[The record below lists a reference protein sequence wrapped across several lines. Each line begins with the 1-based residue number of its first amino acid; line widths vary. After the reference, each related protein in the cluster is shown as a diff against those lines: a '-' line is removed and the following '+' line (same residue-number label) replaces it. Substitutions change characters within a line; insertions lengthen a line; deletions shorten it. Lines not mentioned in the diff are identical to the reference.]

1 MPKQPS
7 KKEKDV
13 KIETY
18 SYAGK
23 KRRNNPPV
31 GLVSS
36 QTDKLNG
43 YAKYAHDPYI
53 DPHLSWTGKKEGQE
67 VNVRNISLHVH
78 ERIDSTRVIRA
89 FLKKKTES
97 RQQQLSLFESQENV
111 LPLGKAFEFYSHDQD
126 WANRL
131 IAGDSLLVMNSLLKK
146 EGMAGEVQMV
156 YIDPPYGIKYNSNF
170 QPFVNKREVK
180 DNNDADIPAE
190 PETIKAFRDT
200 WELGIH
206 SYLTHLYDR
215 LLQAKELLHET
226 GSCFVQISDEN
237 VHHVRELMDEVF
249 GKENFVSQ
257 LFVRKTTGAGAP
269 SELLSPPSVG
279 DYVIWYAK
287 NSAKK
292 KFRKIYIEKEYGGE
306 GATGYKKIELANGT
320 RMTIAEWEKQ
330 NKTKFVYNQKPEGS
344 RTYSLDN
351 LTSQSGGEGA
361 RFPIEFNGRTFTIS
375 RGSWKTNKAGIEKL
389 IAKRRIDA
397 TDNNIGYVRYYDDF
411 PYSPLV
417 NLWTDTV
424 GQNQFGGDKIFV
436 VQTALSILQ
445 RCILMTTDPGDLIL
459 DPTCGSGTTAFVA
472 EQWGRRWIT
481 CDTSRVA
488 LALSKQRLMTAYFD
502 YYKLAHPTEGVVSG
516 FQYKIVPHVTLKS
529 LANDEPTQE
538 ETLLNQP
545 HVDKSKVRVTGPFTI
560 EALPSL
566 RTKPFDGKEP
576 KIATQGD
583 EIARIGETA
592 NQTVWRDELKTSGIR
607 ATGGKMINFSR
618 IEPMAGTRFLHA
630 KGEIIEG
637 LASFSDGRSGVNV
650 APILKS
656 AVISFGPDYGALEQR
671 QVEEAV
677 NEARKLAEKPDF
689 IIFAAFQFDPEA
701 AKDIDQ
707 IKWPGVT
714 ILKAQMSVDLLTA
727 DLRKKRSSNQSYW
740 LIGQPDV
747 AVVKNKDGTYKV
759 IVRGFDYYNP
769 ITGEI
774 DFGDTRRIAMWMLDS
789 DYDEQSILPEQIF
802 FPMKDPK
809 HDWSSL
815 AKTLNGAVDQ
825 DLIELFTGV
834 ESLPFVPGEH
844 KKVAVK
850 IIDDRGIESFVIKK
864 LE

>member
-1 MPKQPS
+1 MPKKPA
-7 KKEKDV
+7 KKEKEI
-13 KIETY
+13 KIEAY
-18 SYAGK
+18 SHAGK
-23 KRRNNPPV
+23 KRKNNPPV

-43 YAKYAHDPYI
+43 YTKYAHDPYI
-53 DPHLSWTGKKEGQE
+53 DPYLSWAGKKEGQE

-97 RQQQLSLFESQENV
+97 RQQQLSLFQSQENA

-126 WANRL
+126 WTNRL

-206 SYLTHLYDR
+206 SYLTYLRDR
-215 LLQAKELLHET
+215 LLLARELLNES
-226 GSCFVQISDEN
+226 GSCFVQINDEN
-237 VHHVRELMDEVF
+237 VHHVREMMDEVF
-249 GKENFVSQ
+249 GKDNFFS
-257 LFVRKTTGAGAP
+257 LITFKKTLPLGSSGLAGI
-269 SELLSPPSVG
+269 S
-279 DYVIWYAK
+279 DYIVWYAK
-287 NSAKK
+287 DAKK
-292 KFRKIYIEKEYGGE
+292 IKYRNLYEKKPIGKD
-306 GATGYKKIELANGT
+306 TGYTWVELSDGT
-320 RMTIAEWEKQ
+320 RRKMTKEEKADPGILPENSKPFFTSSLSSSGFTESCYYDFEFEGKTYHNTRKSWRTHKEGMNRLIQQKRIIAPGDLPCFIQYYEDFSYQ
-330 NKTKFVYNQKPEGS
+330 P
-344 RTYSLDN
+344 LHN
-351 LTSQSGGEGA
+351 LWDDTHGE
-361 RFPIEFNGRTFTIS
+361 
-375 RGSWKTNKAGIEKL
+375 
-389 IAKRRIDA
+389 IDA
-397 TDNNIGYVRYYDDF
+397 TY
-411 PYSPLV
+411 
-417 NLWTDTV
+417 
-424 GQNQFGGDKIFV
+424 V
-436 VQTALSILQ
+436 VQTSRKVIE
-445 RCILMTTDPGDLIL
+445 RCLLMTTDPGDLVL
-459 DPTCGSGTTAFVA
+459 DPTCGSGSTAFVA
-472 EQWGRRWIT
+472 EEWGRRWIT

-488 LALSKQRLMTAYFD
+488 TALAKQRLMTAYFD
-502 YYKLAHPTEGVVSG
+502 YYKLAHPTEGISSG
-516 FQYKIVPHVTLKS
+516 LEYKKVPHLTLGNI
-529 LANDEPTQE
+529 ANNEPVAE
-538 ETLLNQP
+538 ETLYNHP
-545 HVDKSKVRVTGPFTI
+545 IVDKSKVRVTGPFTV
-560 EALPSL
+560 EALPSM

-576 KIATQGD
+576 KIVTQGD
-583 EIARIGETA
+583 EIARTGETA

-607 ATGGKMINFSR
+607 ATGGKVINFSR
-618 IEPMAGTRFLHA
+618 IEPMAGTRFIHA
-630 KGEIIEG
+630 SAEILDEKGSNRKAI
-637 LASFSDGRSGVNV
+637 
-650 APILKS
+650 
-656 AVISFGPDYGALEQR
+656 ISFGPDYGALEQR
-671 QVEEAV
+671 HVEEAI
-677 NEARKLAEKPDF
+677 NEARKLEDKPDF
-689 IIFAAFQFDPEA
+689 VIFAAFQFDPEA

-740 LIGQPDV
+740 LIGQPDIE
-747 AVVKNKDGTYKV
+747 VVKNKDGTYKV

-834 ESLPFVPGEH
+834 ESLPFVAGEH

-850 IIDDRGIESFVIKK
+850 IIDDRGIESFVIKN
-864 LE
+864 L

>member
-1 MPKQPS
+1 MPKKPA
-7 KKEKDV
+7 KKEKEI
-13 KIETY
+13 KIEAY
-18 SYAGK
+18 SHAGK
-23 KRRNNPPV
+23 KRKNNPPI

-43 YAKYAHDPYI
+43 YTKYAHDPYI
-53 DPHLSWTGKKEGQE
+53 DPHLSWAGKKEGQE

-97 RQQQLSLFESQENV
+97 RQQQLSLFQSQENA

-126 WANRL
+126 WTNRL

-206 SYLTHLYDR
+206 SYLTHLSDR
-215 LLQAKELLHET
+215 LLLTKELLHES
-226 GSCFVQISDEN
+226 GSVFIQISDEN
-237 VHHVRELMDEVF
+237 LHHVREVVEEIF
-249 GKENFVSQ
+249 GKDNFVALIPFS
-257 LFVRKTTGAGAP
+257 KTSG
-269 SELLSPPSVG
+269 LSASGIPGVV
-279 DYVIWYAK
+279 DYLIWYAK
-287 NSAKK
+287 DKK
-292 KFRKIYIEKEYGGE
+292 KVKYRQLYSEKVMGAAGSSAYTNVLLSNGSIRKATKEE
-306 GATGYKKIELANGT
+306 IANPFSLPNNARIFATG
-320 RMTIAEWEKQ
+320 
-330 NKTKFVYNQKPEGS
+330 
-344 RTYSLDN
+344 D
-351 LTSQSGGEGA
+351 LTSQGNKVIPFEFEGREFRGG
-361 RFPIEFNGRTFTIS
+361 
-375 RGSWKTNKAGIEKL
+375 WKTTVDGM
-389 IAKRRIDA
+389 KRLVELGRIILVGN
-397 TDNNIGYVRYYDDF
+397 TLRYVRFADDF
-411 PYSPLV
+411 PYFPITNS
-417 NLWTDTV
+417 WTDTGV
-424 GQNQFGGDKIFV
+424 AGFTGEKIYV
-436 VQTALSILQ
+436 VQTTRKVIE
-445 RCILMTTDPGDLIL
+445 RCILMTTDPGDLVI
-459 DPTCGSGTTAFVA
+459 DPTCGSGTTAHSA

-488 LALSKQRLMTAYFD
+488 ITLAKQRLMTTYFD
-502 YYKLAHPTEGVVSG
+502 YYKLAHANEGVSSG
-516 FQYKIVPHVTLKS
+516 FEYKKVKRTTLGS
-529 LANDEPTQE
+529 IANDEPAPE
-538 ETLLNQP
+538 ETLYDQ
-545 HVDKSKVRVTGPFTI
+545 VTIDKSKVRVTGPFTV

-583 EIARIGETA
+583 EIARTGETA

-607 ATGGKMINFSR
+607 ATGGKVINFSR
-618 IEPMAGTRFLHA
+618 IEPMAGTRFIHA
-630 KGEIIEG
+630 SAEILDEKGSNKKAI
-637 LASFSDGRSGVNV
+637 
-650 APILKS
+650 
-656 AVISFGPDYGALEQR
+656 ISFGPDYGALEQR
-671 QVEEAV
+671 HVEEAI
-677 NEARKLAEKPDF
+677 NEARKLEDKPDF
-689 IIFAAFQFDPEA
+689 VIFAAFQFDPEA

-747 AVVKNKDGTYKV
+747 EVVKNKDDTYKV

-815 AKTLNGAVDQ
+815 AKTLNGAVDL

-850 IIDDRGIESFVIKK
+850 IIDDRGIESFVIKN
-864 LE
+864 L

>member
-1 MPKQPS
+1 MPKKPS
-7 KKEKDV
+7 KKEKEI
-13 KIETY
+13 KIEAY
-18 SYAGK
+18 SHAGK
-23 KRRNNPPV
+23 KRKNNPPI

-43 YAKYAHDPYI
+43 YTKYAHDPYI
-53 DPHLSWTGKKEGQE
+53 DPHLSWAGKKEAQE

-97 RQQQLSLFESQENV
+97 RQQQLSLFQSQENA

-126 WANRL
+126 WTNRL

-206 SYLTHLYDR
+206 SYLTYLYDR
-215 LLQAKELLHET
+215 LLQAKELLNES
-226 GSCFVQISDEN
+226 GSCFVQINDEN
-237 VHHVRELMDEVF
+237 IHHIREMMDEVF
-249 GKENFVSQ
+249 GKDNFIS
-257 LFVRKTTGAGAP
+257 LISFATTSGFQ
-269 SELLSPPSVG
+269 SSTLSRAG
-279 DYVIWYAK
+279 DYICWYGK
-287 NSAKK
+287 NKN
-292 KFRKIYIEKEYGGE
+292 KIKYRPLYKSKTLGEE
-306 GATGYKKIELANGT
+306 GATGYDAVELADGT
-320 RMTIAEWEKQ
+320 MRTLTKEEVKNPNLLPSDARFFAKADLTSSGKAGVDQPFEFQGKVYRPSSNSHWKANYPDGMQRLADANRLVIVGNTLRYKRYFDDFSLYPVNNLWSEQMSEQ
-330 NKTKFVYNQKPEGS
+330 NKAY
-344 RTYSLDN
+344 
-351 LTSQSGGEGA
+351 
-361 RFPIEFNGRTFTIS
+361 
-375 RGSWKTNKAGIEKL
+375 
-389 IAKRRIDA
+389 
-397 TDNNIGYVRYYDDF
+397 
-411 PYSPLV
+411 
-417 NLWTDTV
+417 
-424 GQNQFGGDKIFV
+424 V
-436 VQTALSILQ
+436 VQTSEKVIA
-445 RCILMTTDPGDLIL
+445 RCLLMTTDPGDLVI

-488 LALSKQRLMTAYFD
+488 IALAKQRLMTAYFD
-502 YYKLAHPTEGVVSG
+502 YYKLAHQTEGVSSG
-516 FQYKIVPHVTLKS
+516 FEYKKVPHVTLGS
-529 LANDEPTQE
+529 IANNSPAAE
-538 ETLLNQP
+538 ETLYDQP
-545 HVDKSKVRVTGPFTI
+545 ISDKSKVRVTGPFTV

-583 EIARIGETA
+583 EIARTGETA

-607 ATGGKMINFSR
+607 ATGGKTINFSR
-618 IEPMAGTRFLHA
+618 IEPMAGTRFIHA
-630 KGEIIEG
+630 SAEILDEKGSNKKAI
-637 LASFSDGRSGVNV
+637 
-650 APILKS
+650 
-656 AVISFGPDYGALEQR
+656 ISFGPDYGALEQR
-671 QVEEAV
+671 HVEEAI
-677 NEARKLAEKPDF
+677 NEARKLQDKPDF
-689 IIFAAFQFDPEA
+689 VIFAAFQFDPEA

-740 LIGQPDV
+740 LIGQPDIE
-747 AVVKNKDGTYKV
+747 VVKNKDGRYKV

-834 ESLPFVPGEH
+834 ESLPFLPGEH

-850 IIDDRGIESFVIKK
+850 IIDDRGIESFVIKN
-864 LE
+864 L

>member
-1 MPKQPS
+1 MPKKPS
-7 KKEKDV
+7 KKEKEI
-13 KIETY
+13 KIEAY
-18 SYAGK
+18 SHLGK
-23 KRRNNPPV
+23 KRKNNPPI

-43 YAKYAHDPYI
+43 YTKYAHDPYI
-53 DPHLSWTGKKEGQE
+53 DPHLSWAGKKEGQE

-97 RQQQLSLFESQENV
+97 RQQQLSLFQSQENA

-126 WANRL
+126 WTNRL

-206 SYLTHLYDR
+206 SYLTYLYDR
-215 LLQAKELLHET
+215 LLLSKELLHES
-226 GSCFVQISDEN
+226 GSVFVQISDEN
-237 VHHVRELMDEVF
+237 LNYVKDMMVEVF
-249 GKENFVSQ
+249 GPENYVDIIPFW
-257 LFVRKTTGAGAP
+257 KTSGLQENYLA
-269 SELLSPPSVG
+269 SVC
-279 DYVIWYAK
+279 DYLVWFAK
-287 NSAKK
+287 DKK
-292 KFRKIYIEKEYGGE
+292 KLKYHQLYFERKIGEE
-306 GATGYKKIELANGT
+306 GADMYRSVEMKDGSIRPITKEEIITGKIPDGARLFRSG
-320 RMTIAEWEKQ
+320 
-330 NKTKFVYNQKPEGS
+330 
-344 RTYSLDN
+344 D
-351 LTSQSGGEGA
+351 LTSQGN
-361 RFPIEFNGRTFTIS
+361 PIVEFVYKGVAYKGR
-375 RGSWKTNKAGIEKL
+375 WKTNVQGLDSLAKAGRI
-389 IAKRRIDA
+389 IAGKKTLSYKR
-397 TDNNIGYVRYYDDF
+397 YFDDF
-411 PYSPLV
+411 PVFPIT
-417 NLWTDTV
+417 NLWTDT
-424 GQNQFGGDKIFV
+424 GTGGDYKVYV
-436 VQTALSILQ
+436 VQTNEKVIKRCLQ
-445 RCILMTTDPGDLIL
+445 MTTDPGDLVL

-472 EQWGRRWIT
+472 EECGRRWIT

-488 LALSKQRLMTAYFD
+488 VTLAKQRLMTAYFD
-502 YYKLAHPTEGVVSG
+502 YYKLAHQAEGVSSG
-516 FQYKIVPHVTLKS
+516 FEYKKVPHVTLGGI
-529 LANDEPTQE
+529 ANKEPAAE
-538 ETLLNQP
+538 ETLYDQP
-545 HVDKSKVRVTGPFTI
+545 VPDKSKVRVTGPFTV

-583 EIARIGETA
+583 EIARTGETA

-607 ATGGKMINFSR
+607 ATGGKVINFSR
-618 IEPMAGTRFLHA
+618 IEPMAGTRFIHA
-630 KGEIIEG
+630 SAEILDEKGSNKKAI
-637 LASFSDGRSGVNV
+637 
-650 APILKS
+650 
-656 AVISFGPDYGALEQR
+656 ISFGPDYGALEQR
-671 QVEEAV
+671 HVEEAI
-677 NEARKLAEKPDF
+677 NEARKLEDKPDF
-689 IIFAAFQFDPEA
+689 VIFAAFQFDPEA

-747 AVVKNKDGTYKV
+747 EVVKNKDGTYKV

-815 AKTLNGAVDQ
+815 AKTLNGAVDL

-850 IIDDRGIESFVIKK
+850 IIDDRGIESFVIKN
-864 LE
+864 L

>member
-1 MPKQPS
+1 MPKKPS
-7 KKEKDV
+7 KKEKEI
-13 KIETY
+13 KIEAY
-18 SYAGK
+18 SHAGK
-23 KRRNNPPV
+23 KRKNNPPI

-43 YAKYAHDPYI
+43 YTKYAHDPYI
-53 DPHLSWTGKKEGQE
+53 DPHLSWAGKKEGQE

-97 RQQQLSLFESQENV
+97 RQQQLSLFQSQENT

-126 WANRL
+126 WTNRL
-131 IAGDSLLVMNSLLKK
+131 IAGDSLLVMNSLIKK

-206 SYLTHLYDR
+206 SYLTHLNDR
-215 LLQAKELLHET
+215 LLLAKDLLNES

-257 LFVRKTTGAGAP
+257 ISFKKTGGLGADTLDNVA
-269 SELLSPPSVG
+269 
-279 DYVIWYAK
+279 DYLVWYAK
-287 NSAKK
+287 DKK
-292 KFRKIYIEKEYGGE
+292 KIKYRQLYQYKLSTDGYEAYNKVEFADGSYRNMTKEEVNDWSLVKDGKIFRLQILQSSGSGIKEQPFEYEGKIYKPSPGMHWKTDVDGL
-306 GATGYKKIELANGT
+306 KELARAGRIVPAGN
-320 RMTIAEWEKQ
+320 
-330 NKTKFVYNQKPEGS
+330 
-344 RTYSLDN
+344 SL
-351 LTSQSGGEGA
+351 SYK
-361 RFPIEFNGRTFTIS
+361 RFI
-375 RGSWKTNKAGIEKL
+375 
-389 IAKRRIDA
+389 
-397 TDNNIGYVRYYDDF
+397 DDF
-411 PYSPLV
+411 PISPLI
-417 NLWTDTV
+417 NIWDDTV
-424 GQNQFGGDKIFV
+424 SGSGMNKVYV
-436 VQTALSILQ
+436 VQTNQLVIQ
-445 RCILMTTDPGDLIL
+445 RCMLMTTDPGDLVI
-459 DPTCGSGTTAFVA
+459 DPTCGSGTTAVLA
-472 EQWGRRWIT
+472 EEWGRRWIT

-488 LALSKQRLMTAYFD
+488 TTLAKQRLMTAYFD
-502 YYKLAHPTEGVVSG
+502 YFKLAHPTEGVSSG
-516 FQYKIVPHVTLKS
+516 FEYKTAPHITLKS
-529 LANDEPTQE
+529 IANNEQAPVEVLYD
-538 ETLLNQP
+538 QP
-545 HVDKSKVRVTGPFTI
+545 LVDKSKVRVTGPFTV

-583 EIARIGETA
+583 EIARTGETA

-607 ATGGKMINFSR
+607 ATGGKVINFSR
-618 IEPMAGTRFLHA
+618 IEPMAGTRFIHA
-630 KGEIIEG
+630 SAEILDEKGSNKKAI
-637 LASFSDGRSGVNV
+637 V
-650 APILKS
+650 
-656 AVISFGPDYGALEQR
+656 SFGPDYGALEQR
-671 QVEEAV
+671 HVEEAI
-677 NEARKLAEKPDF
+677 NEARKLEDKPDF
-689 IIFAAFQFDPEA
+689 VIFAAFQFDPEA

-740 LIGQPDV
+740 LIGQQDV
-747 AVVKNKDGTYKV
+747 EVVKNKDGTYKV

-815 AKTLNGAVDQ
+815 AKTLNGAVDL

-850 IIDDRGIESFVIKK
+850 IIDDRGIESFVIKN
-864 LE
+864 L

>member
-1 MPKQPS
+1 MPKKPS
-7 KKEKDV
+7 KKEKEI
-13 KIETY
+13 KIEAY
-18 SYAGK
+18 SHAGK
-23 KRRNNPPV
+23 KRKNNPPI

-43 YAKYAHDPYI
+43 YTKYAHDPYI
-53 DPHLSWTGKKEGQE
+53 DPHLSWAGKKEGQE

-97 RQQQLSLFESQENV
+97 HQQQLSLFQSQENA

-126 WANRL
+126 WTNRL

-206 SYLTHLYDR
+206 SYLTYLYDR
-215 LLQAKELLHET
+215 LLLSKELLHES
-226 GSCFVQISDEN
+226 GSVFVQISDEN
-237 VHHVRELMDEVF
+237 LNYVKDMMVEVF
-249 GKENFVSQ
+249 GPENYVDIIPFW
-257 LFVRKTTGAGAP
+257 KTSGLQENYLA
-269 SELLSPPSVG
+269 SVC
-279 DYVIWYAK
+279 DYLVWFAK
-287 NSAKK
+287 DKK
-292 KFRKIYIEKEYGGE
+292 KLKYHQLYFERKIGEE
-306 GATGYKKIELANGT
+306 GADMYRSVEMKDGSIRPITKEEIITGKIPDGARLFRSG
-320 RMTIAEWEKQ
+320 
-330 NKTKFVYNQKPEGS
+330 
-344 RTYSLDN
+344 D
-351 LTSQSGGEGA
+351 LTSQGN
-361 RFPIEFNGRTFTIS
+361 PIVEFVYKGLAYKGR
-375 RGSWKTNKAGIEKL
+375 WKTNVQGLDSLAKAGRI
-389 IAKRRIDA
+389 IAGKKTLSYKR
-397 TDNNIGYVRYYDDF
+397 YFDDF
-411 PYSPLV
+411 PVFPIT
-417 NLWTDTV
+417 NLWTDT
-424 GQNQFGGDKIFV
+424 GTGGDYKVYV
-436 VQTALSILQ
+436 VQTNEKVIKRCLQ
-445 RCILMTTDPGDLIL
+445 MTTDPGDLVL

-472 EQWGRRWIT
+472 EECGRRWIT

-488 LALSKQRLMTAYFD
+488 VTLAKQRLMTAYFD
-502 YYKLAHPTEGVVSG
+502 YYKLAHQAEGVSSG
-516 FQYKIVPHVTLKS
+516 FEYKKVPHVTLGGIANKE
-529 LANDEPTQE
+529 LAAE
-538 ETLLNQP
+538 ETLYDQP
-545 HVDKSKVRVTGPFTI
+545 INDKSKVRVTGPFTV

-583 EIARIGETA
+583 EIARTGETA

-607 ATGGKMINFSR
+607 ATGGKVINFSR
-618 IEPMAGTRFLHA
+618 IEPMAGTRFIHA
-630 KGEIIEG
+630 SAEILDEKGSNKKAI
-637 LASFSDGRSGVNV
+637 
-650 APILKS
+650 
-656 AVISFGPDYGALEQR
+656 ISFGPDYGALEQR
-671 QVEEAV
+671 HVEEAI
-677 NEARKLAEKPDF
+677 NEARKLEDTPDF
-689 IIFAAFQFDPEA
+689 VIFAAFQFDPEA

-740 LIGQPDV
+740 LIGQPDIE
-747 AVVKNKDGTYKV
+747 VVKNIDGTYKV

-834 ESLPFVPGEH
+834 ESLPFVAGEH

-850 IIDDRGIESFVIKK
+850 IIDDRGIESFVIKN
-864 LE
+864 L

>member
-1 MPKQPS
+1 MPKKPA
-7 KKEKDV
+7 KKEKEI
-13 KIETY
+13 KIEAY
-18 SYAGK
+18 SHAGK
-23 KRRNNPPV
+23 KRKNNPPV

-43 YAKYAHDPYI
+43 YTKYAHDPYI
-53 DPHLSWTGKKEGQE
+53 DPYLSWAGKKEGQE

-97 RQQQLSLFESQENV
+97 RQQQLSLFQSQENA

-126 WANRL
+126 WTNRL

-180 DNNDADIPAE
+180 DNNDADLPAE

-206 SYLTHLYDR
+206 SYLTYLYDR
-215 LLQAKELLHET
+215 LLLTKELLHES
-226 GSCFVQISDEN
+226 GSVFVQISDEN
-237 VHHVRELMDEVF
+237 LNYVKDMMIEVF
-249 GKENFVSQ
+249 GPENYVDIIPFW
-257 LFVRKTTGAGAP
+257 KTSGLQENYLA
-269 SELLSPPSVG
+269 SVC
-279 DYVIWYAK
+279 DYLVWFAK
-287 NSAKK
+287 DKK
-292 KFRKIYIEKEYGGE
+292 KLKYHQLYFERKIGEE
-306 GATGYKKIELANGT
+306 GAEMYRSVELKDGSIRPIAKEEIITGKI
-320 RMTIAEWEKQ
+320 
-330 NKTKFVYNQKPEGS
+330 PEGARLFRS
-344 RTYSLDN
+344 GD
-351 LTSQSGGEGA
+351 LTSQGN
-361 RFPIEFNGRTFTIS
+361 PIVEFVYKGVSYKGR
-375 RGSWKTNKAGIEKL
+375 WKTNVQGLDSLAKAGRI
-389 IAKRRIDA
+389 IAGTKTLSYKR
-397 TDNNIGYVRYYDDF
+397 YFDDF
-411 PYSPLV
+411 PVFPIT
-417 NLWTDTV
+417 NLWTDT
-424 GQNQFGGDKIFV
+424 GTGGDYKVYV
-436 VQTALSILQ
+436 VQTNEKVIK
-445 RCILMTTDPGDLIL
+445 RCLLMTTDPGDLVL
-459 DPTCGSGTTAFVA
+459 DPTCGSGTTAYVS
-472 EQWGRRWIT
+472 EECGRRWIT

-488 LALSKQRLMTAYFD
+488 ISLAKQRLMTAYFD
-502 YYKLAHPTEGVVSG
+502 YYKLAHSAEGVSSG
-516 FQYKIVPHVTLKS
+516 FEYKKVPHVTLGGI
-529 LANDEPTQE
+529 ANNEPAAE
-538 ETLLNQP
+538 ETLYDLP
-545 HVDKSKVRVTGPFTI
+545 LIDKSKVRVTGPFTV

-583 EIARIGETA
+583 EIARTGETA

-607 ATGGKMINFSR
+607 ATGGKVINFSR
-618 IEPMAGTRFLHA
+618 IEPMAGTRFIHA
-630 KGEIIEG
+630 SAEILDEKGSNKKAI
-637 LASFSDGRSGVNV
+637 
-650 APILKS
+650 
-656 AVISFGPDYGALEQR
+656 ISFGPDYGALEQR
-671 QVEEAV
+671 HVEEAI
-677 NEARKLAEKPDF
+677 NEARKLEGKPDF
-689 IIFAAFQFDPEA
+689 VIFAAFQFDPEA

-740 LIGQPDV
+740 LIGQPDIE
-747 AVVKNKDGTYKV
+747 VVKNKDGTYKV

-834 ESLPFVPGEH
+834 ESLPFVAGEH

-850 IIDDRGIESFVIKK
+850 IIDDRGIESFVIKN
-864 LE
+864 L